1 MMSLFQKEK
10 GNLRRNKG
18 FTLIELMIVVAIIG
32 ILAAIAIPNFMSF
45 VAKTKRS
52 EVKYN
57 LAAIYTAELSY
68 FGEENTFSNSFMD
81 IRWQPEGTIYY
92 YTFTMGV
99 EYYGLALASNPMPG
113 GLSFGASATSF
124 TVVSWGNIDNDPT
137 VDVWYINDRKE
148 MVTLPTN
155 DDLVM

>member
-1 MMSLFQKEK
+1 M
-10 GNLRRNKG
+10 RNKKG

-57 LAAIYTAELSY
+57 LAAIYTAQLAY
-68 FGEENTFSNSFMD
+68 FGEENSFSNSFMD
-81 IRWQPEGTIYY
+81 IRWQPEGVIYY

-99 EYYGLALASNPMPG
+99 EYFGLALASNPMPG
-113 GLSFGASATSF
+113 GLSFGADATSF
-124 TVVSWGNIDNDPT
+124 TAASWGNIDNDPT

-148 MVTLPTN
+148 MVNLATN